1 MVKKLQ
7 NYIKESIEELKKV
20 NWPTK
25 EETKNYTIAVIF
37 VSILVAM
44 FLGVLDIFFSGILKS
59 LL

>member
-1 MVKKLQ
+1 MIKKLQ

-25 EETKNYTIAVIF
+25 EETKNYTVVVIF
-37 VSILVAM
+37 VSALVAV
-44 FLGVLDIFFSGILKS
+44 FLWILDLFFSGILKS